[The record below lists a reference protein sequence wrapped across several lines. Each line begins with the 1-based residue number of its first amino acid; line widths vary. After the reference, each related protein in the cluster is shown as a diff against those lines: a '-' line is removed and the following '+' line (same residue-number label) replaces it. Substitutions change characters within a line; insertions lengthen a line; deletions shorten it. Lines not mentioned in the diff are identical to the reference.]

1 MLNRE
6 TYIAK
11 LKVQLDELDTTLDTL
26 EAKAAQAKAGAREK
40 YETEMRKLRQQS
52 SATQKKFEELK
63 GTGENKW
70 DAAVAEMDKVRDA
83 LIHSYNYFK
92 SQL

>member
-1 MLNRE
+1 L
-6 TYIAK
+6 K
-11 LKVQLDELDTTLDTL
+11 LQLDELDATLDTL
-26 EAKAAQAKAGAREK
+26 EEKAAQAKAGAREK
-40 YETEMRKLRQQS
+40 YETEMIKLRQQS

-63 GTGENKW
+63 GAGEDKW
-70 DAAVAEMDKVRDA
+70 AAAVAEMDKVRDA

>member
-6 TYIAK
+6 AYIAK
-11 LKVQLDELDTTLDTL
+11 LKLQLDELDATLASL
-26 EAKAAQAKAGAREK
+26 EAKAAQAKASAREK
-40 YETEMRKLRQQS
+40 YEIEMSKLRLQS
-52 SATQKKFEELK
+52 LATQKKFEELK
-63 GTGENKW
+63 GAGEDKW
-70 DAAVAEMDKVRDA
+70 DATVAEMEKVRDA